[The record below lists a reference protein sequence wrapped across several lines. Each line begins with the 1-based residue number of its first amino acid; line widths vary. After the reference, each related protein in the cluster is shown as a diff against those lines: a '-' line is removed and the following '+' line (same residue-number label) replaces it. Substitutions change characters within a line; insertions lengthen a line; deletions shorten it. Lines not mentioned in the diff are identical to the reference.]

1 MRYVSQGLVNTIA
14 RTNERQP
21 VSFTMYIFQ
30 IEIYFGKSLVMRSKQ
45 TVTAE
50 NGTEGFNLTQPTG
63 VIFSKSTID
72 RANLFI
78 TSEISLLFFFFPL
91 KYKEKHPLFIDLEV
105 FTISWTETQTF
116 FQHILFLQWGSRL
129 LEWKCHLHSKQQPAL
144 FVLLWISVSFSCV
157 PANVRFS
164 DQTRCL
170 HTHRLSDK
178 CNIFSDWS
186 KHLCHCSKSRQTW
199 HKSNKGLPHPQK
211 KSSGTCVAHNSEEDK
226 FCHYISWFR
235 LGISYSGGWSR
246 LFLWSRPTQ
255 QQQVFLFKFSVCSQC
270 CFDTDKWF
278 WHRVHLQKYPY
289 IETHISE

>member
-1 MRYVSQGLVNTIA
+1 MFFLIMGTEKGTNQELRIKGKPWMRYVSQGLVNTIA

-105 FTISWTETQTF
+105 FTIS
-116 FQHILFLQWGSRL
+116 
-129 LEWKCHLHSKQQPAL
+129 
-144 FVLLWISVSFSCV
+144 
-157 PANVRFS
+157 
-164 DQTRCL
+164 
-170 HTHRLSDK
+170 
-178 CNIFSDWS
+178 
-186 KHLCHCSKSRQTW
+186 
-199 HKSNKGLPHPQK
+199 
-211 KSSGTCVAHNSEEDK
+211 
-226 FCHYISWFR
+226 
-235 LGISYSGGWSR
+235 
-246 LFLWSRPTQ
+246 
-255 QQQVFLFKFSVCSQC
+255 
-270 CFDTDKWF
+270 
-278 WHRVHLQKYPY
+278 
-289 IETHISE
+289 